1 MQLDFFNMYEYL
13 WCFGEL
19 LVLLCYFCLLF
30 HKMCTHVIFKSWLCW
45 LKIYLHHS
53 LWFIQS
59 IHRWSSRITVVHIFR
74 VYLKEFLL
82 IDTYACFGL
91 GLYVWMELL
100 KKPFYKWPYLM
111 SYTCSGDQ
119 RDILLH
125 VALYEHHQYITS
137 LLMMLHLVLK
147 KSKF

>member
-1 MQLDFFNMYEYL
+1 MNICGAEHTTSAYNSLKLVLIY
-13 WCFGEL
+13 
-19 LVLLCYFCLLF
+19 VLLCYFCLLF

-91 GLYVWMELL
+91 GLYV
-100 KKPFYKWPYLM
+100 
-111 SYTCSGDQ
+111 
-119 RDILLH
+119 
-125 VALYEHHQYITS
+125 
-137 LLMMLHLVLK
+137 
-147 KSKF
+147 